1 MRILKNIWKNETVC
15 CIAFFL
21 AVFSAFLVTP
31 DGEYL
36 AYPDYRTIALLFCLM
51 IIVAGFQSKGV
62 FARMGHF
69 LLRKA
74 RSIRALSA
82 VMVAVVFP

>member
-36 AYPDYRTIALLFCLM
+36 AYPILPTRITGPLPYY
-51 IIVAGFQSKGV
+51 
-62 FARMGHF
+62 
-69 LLRKA
+69 
-74 RSIRALSA
+74 SA
-82 VMVAVVFP
+82 

>member
-36 AYPDYRTIALLFCLM
+36 AYPDYRTTEWAISFC
-51 IIVAGFQSKGV
+51 AGPGV
-62 FARMGHF
+62 SGRC
-69 LLRKA
+69 
-74 RSIRALSA
+74 
-82 VMVAVVFP
+82 PQ

>member
-15 CIAFFL
+15 CIAFFP

-31 DGEYL
+31 DGEYF

-69 LLRKA
+69 SFA
-74 RSIRALSA
+74 QGQDYPDGVRSDGP
-82 VMVAVVFP
+82 VVVP

>member
-31 DGEYL
+31 DGEYF
-36 AYPDYRTIALLFCLM
+36 AYPDYRTIALLFSSPEWAISFC
-51 IIVAGFQSKGV
+51 AGPGV
-62 FARMGHF
+62 SGRC
-69 LLRKA
+69 
-74 RSIRALSA
+74 
-82 VMVAVVFP
+82 PQ

>member
-51 IIVAGFQSKGV
+51 IIVAGFRPKASLPEWAISFCAGPGV
-62 FARMGHF
+62 SGRC
-69 LLRKA
+69 
-74 RSIRALSA
+74 
-82 VMVAVVFP
+82 PQ

>member
-36 AYPDYRTIALLFCLM
+36 AYPDYRTIAL
-51 IIVAGFQSKGV
+51 
-62 FARMGHF
+62 
-69 LLRKA
+69 
-74 RSIRALSA
+74 
-82 VMVAVVFP
+82 